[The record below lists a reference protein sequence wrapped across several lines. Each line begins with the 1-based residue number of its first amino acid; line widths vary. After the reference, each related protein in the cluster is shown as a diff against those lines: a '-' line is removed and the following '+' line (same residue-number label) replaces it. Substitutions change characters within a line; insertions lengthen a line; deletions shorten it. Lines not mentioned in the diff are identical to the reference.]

1 MKKWF
6 AVIGNPISHSLSPN
20 MHETWLKQV
29 SIDASYI
36 PIQVEQ
42 DHLEQAVKSLKLLG
56 CSGWNVTVPFKEE
69 IIPFLDEVD
78 DSAKGIGAVNTVV
91 KTLENKYIGY
101 NTDGLG
107 FIESLGSIKSDHN
120 ILMIGAGG
128 AARGIAHAFKSLG
141 FTQLTIANRTLEKAK
156 VLVDELKIGQAVTL
170 EEAENTL
177 NKFDIVVQ
185 TTPLGMKNNDASL
198 PIKLNLLKG
207 NAIVADIVYNPLV
220 TPFLEEAKKYN
231 VQTINGLG
239 MLVHQGALAFSYWNG
254 VKPDTN
260 GMIQQL
266 IEQIGGNYVNR

>member
-6 AVIGNPISHSLSPN
+6 AVIGNPISHSLSPT
-20 MHETWLKQV
+20 MHETWLKQLN
-29 SIDASYI
+29 IDASYI
-36 PIQVEQ
+36 PIYVEQ
-42 DHLEQAVKSLKLLG
+42 NQLEQAVESLKLLG
-56 CSGWNVTVPFKEE
+56 CSGWNVTIPFKEA

-91 KTLENKYIGY
+91 KTADNQFVGY

-107 FIESLGSIKSDHN
+107 FIESLGSIQPVDD
-120 ILMIGAGG
+120 ILIIGAGG
-128 AARGIAHAFKSLG
+128 AAKGIAHAFVRLG
-141 FTQLTIANRTLEKAK
+141 FSRLTIANRTLENAQ
-156 VLVDELKIGQAVTL
+156 VLVDELKTGQAVTL
-170 EEAENTL
+170 DVAEDTL
-177 NKFDIVVQ
+177 NKFNVVVQ
-185 TTPLGMKNNDASL
+185 TTPLGMKNSETAL
-198 PIKLNLLKG
+198 PIQLNGLKE

-231 VQTINGLG
+231 VRTINGLG

-254 VKPDTN
+254 VKPDTD

>member
-1 MKKWF
+1 
-6 AVIGNPISHSLSPN
+6 
-20 MHETWLKQV
+20 MHETWLKQMNV
-29 SIDASYI
+29 DASYI
-36 PIQVEQ
+36 PIHVEQ
-42 DHLEQAVKSLKLLG
+42 NHLEQAVESLKLLG
-56 CSGWNVTVPFKEE
+56 CSGWNVTVPFKEA

-91 KTLENKYIGY
+91 KTMDNKYVGY

-107 FIESLGSIKSDHN
+107 FIKSLGSISPEHN

-128 AARGIAHAFKSLG
+128 AARGIAHAFKRLG
-141 FTQLTIANRTLEKAK
+141 FTQLTIANRTLAKAR
-156 VLVDELKIGQAVTL
+156 VLVDELKTGQALTL

-177 NKFDIVVQ
+177 NKFDIIVQ
-185 TTPLGMKNNDASL
+185 TTPLGMKSSETSL
-198 PIKLNLLKG
+198 PIQLSRLKE

-220 TPFLEEAKKYN
+220 TPFLEGAKKYN
-231 VQTINGLG
+231 VRTINGLG

-254 VKPDTN
+254 VKPDTD

>member
-20 MHETWLKQV
+20 MHETWLKQL
-29 SIDASYI
+29 SIEASYI

-170 EEAENTL
+170 DEAENTL

>member
-20 MHETWLKQV
+20 MHETWLKQL
-29 SIDASYI
+29 SIEASYI

>member
-20 MHETWLKQV
+20 MHETWLKQL
-29 SIDASYI
+29 SIEASYI

-156 VLVDELKIGQAVTL
+156 VLGDELKIGQAVTL

>member
-20 MHETWLKQV
+20 MHETWLKQLNM
-29 SIDASYI
+29 DASYI
-36 PIQVEQ
+36 PIHVEQ
-42 DHLEQAVKSLKLLG
+42 DSLEQAVESLKLLG
-56 CSGWNVTVPFKEE
+56 CSGWNVTVPFKEV

-91 KTLENKYIGY
+91 KTLDNKYVGY

-107 FIESLGSIKSDHN
+107 FIESLGPILPEHN

-128 AARGIAHAFKSLG
+128 AARGIAHAFKNLG
-141 FTQLTIANRTLEKAK
+141 FTHLTIANRTVEKAK
-156 VLVDELKIGQAVTL
+156 VLVDELKVGHAVTL
-170 EEAENTL
+170 EEAEYTL
-177 NKFDIVVQ
+177 NKFDVIVQ
-185 TTPLGMKNNDASL
+185 TTPLGMKSSDVSL
-198 PIKLNLLKG
+198 PIQLKRLKE

-231 VQTINGLG
+231 VRTINGLG

-254 VKPDTN
+254 LKPDTD